1 MSDLDL
7 DFIASLIERADIPKA
22 EKVYLKAATETYG
35 GIPDITGDRQH
46 EAYGEFCKELR
57 RGLPE
62 HGSAG
67 FSRAFVQWARSRDGT
82 YAMAFVTKMMEW
94 ERRRP
99 GVSAR
104 AVNRSEQRKSPAG
117 SPDGS
122 WTPKEGWRRQ
132 PVDCAP

>member
-7 DFIASLIERADIPKA
+7 DFIASLIERAEIPKA
-22 EKVYLKAATETYG
+22 EKAYLKAAAETQG

-62 HGSAG
+62 AGSPG
-67 FSRAFVQWARSRDGT
+67 FSKAVIEWARSKDGT

-104 AVNRSEQRKSPAG
+104 VVNRSEQRKAPHAAG
-117 SPDGS
+117 L
-122 WTPKEGWRRQ
+122 E
-132 PVDCAP
+132 